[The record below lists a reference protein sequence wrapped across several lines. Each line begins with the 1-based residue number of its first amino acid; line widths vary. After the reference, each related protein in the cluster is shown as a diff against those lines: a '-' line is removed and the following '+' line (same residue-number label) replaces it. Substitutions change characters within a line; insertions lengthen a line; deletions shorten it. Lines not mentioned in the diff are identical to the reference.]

1 MAGRKL
7 SMLLLPYPP
16 LTTRMTTRSTM
27 SLLKLARYFSA
38 SAVASLLFA
47 CATGP
52 ALDYLGEARKL
63 IAAQQWEQAYTMLE
77 PALMMPDNNIVAQAI
92 ELVVSNP
99 PVMKAA
105 DEFFTLPRLKAYLQ
119 DKGPQIGR
127 DLANIKLP
135 AYRRVASVASA
146 AQARINID
154 DAFDSFL
161 EDSKAK
167 RAERIARV
175 KAAAAKARLTC
186 DDALQCSKMFAL
198 TQIFINQRSTMKVQ
212 TANETI
218 IETYSPTDTF
228 AIGMKAI
235 KYPSRGTSADIVLSV
250 VCRIKYGDSDAKWED
265 ELEVCAKREIDHYEA
280 FAPYIRSSLSN

>member
-1 MAGRKL
+1 MTKK
-7 SMLLLPYPP
+7 
-16 LTTRMTTRSTM
+16 MTTSTPL
-27 SLLKLARYFSA
+27 SLLRLARYFTVST
-38 SAVASLLFA
+38 VVSLMFA

-52 ALDYLGEARKL
+52 TIDYLAEARKF
-63 IAAQQWEQAYTMLE
+63 IAAQQWGQAYMMLE
-77 PALMMPDNNIVAQAI
+77 PALMTKDNNIVAQAI

-99 PVMKAA
+99 PVMRSA

-119 DKGPQIGR
+119 EKGPQTGR
-127 DLANIKLP
+127 DLANIKLIS
-135 AYRRVASVASA
+135 YRRVATLDSS

-154 DAFDSFL
+154 EAFESFF

-212 TANETI
+212 TANDTI
-218 IETYSPTDTF
+218 IETYGPTNAF

-250 VCRIKYGDSDAKWED
+250 ACNTEYGDSETKFEENLGMVFKTPCRPQW
-265 ELEVCAKREIDHYEA
+265 REGW
-280 FAPYIRSSLSN
+280 

>member
-1 MAGRKL
+1 
-7 SMLLLPYPP
+7 
-16 LTTRMTTRSTM
+16 MTTCTPL
-27 SLLKLARYFSA
+27 SLLKLARFFTA
-38 SAVASLLFA
+38 SALVSLLFA

-52 ALDYLGEARKL
+52 TIDYLAEARRL

-77 PALMMPDNNIVAQAI
+77 PALVMKDNNIVAQAI
-92 ELVVSNP
+92 ELVVANP

-119 DKGPQIGR
+119 EKGPQTGR
-127 DLANIKLP
+127 DLANIKL
-135 AYRRVASVASA
+135 ASYRRVASVASS

-154 DAFDSFL
+154 DAFDSFF

-167 RAERIARV
+167 RAERIARI

-212 TANETI
+212 TANDTI
-218 IETYSPTDTF
+218 IETYSPTNPF

-250 VCRIKYGDSDAKWED
+250 VCNTEYGENEAKFE
-265 ELEVCAKREIDHYEA
+265 ENLEVCAKREIDRYES
-280 FAPYIRSSLSN
+280 FVPYIRSNLSN